1 MGKKLI
7 KVMDTSFRDG
17 FQSVYGARVFVD
29 DFIPALQSA
38 VNAGL
43 KHFEVAGGARFQ
55 SPIFYCNENAF
66 ETMDKIRAAVGP
78 DINLQSLARGVNVVG
93 LDSQPRDIINLHAKM
108 FKRNSSGNSDR
119 SAAENHG
126 ILSRNI
132 LSVPSRNHSTS
143 CRPAAHSEW
152 LD

>member
-1 MGKKLI
+1 MGKKLL

-55 SPIFYCNENAF
+55 SPIF
-66 ETMDKIRAAVGP
+66 
-78 DINLQSLARGVNVVG
+78 
-93 LDSQPRDIINLHAKM
+93 
-108 FKRNSSGNSDR
+108 
-119 SAAENHG
+119 
-126 ILSRNI
+126 
-132 LSVPSRNHSTS
+132 
-143 CRPAAHSEW
+143 
-152 LD
+152 